1 MKQKKRKKQQET
13 PTKPL
18 SVIIDIDY
26 EQLIRSAFEKVT
38 FEKSHK
44 RGKGVINAGI
54 WKMS

>member
-1 MKQKKRKKQQET
+1 MGLVEILNTVVRI
-13 PTKPL
+13 
-18 SVIIDIDY
+18 SFRVFFF
-26 EQLIRSAFEKVT
+26 FEKVT

>member
-1 MKQKKRKKQQET
+1 MGLVENLDTVVRISFQFFFFFF
-13 PTKPL
+13 
-18 SVIIDIDY
+18 
-26 EQLIRSAFEKVT
+26 FEKVT